1 MININPLV
9 EAALVEVAYEI
20 HNEIQDNIESPH
32 WYWPNETKRKFKPP
46 AGSPRDIVDSEHLLE
61 SQDVDIDGLHVKF
74 FNTADYSDLVHEG
87 GSNGHAILPARPF
100 MTDVLD
106 GGPSVA
112 ERLAAKLKAN
122 LTTDKKGVTRLRNE
136 KGRYVSD
143 AGLRDITV
151 ETETTEFDY

>member
-1 MININPLV
+1 VININPLV
-9 EAALVEVAYEI
+9 EAALAEVAHEI
-20 HNEIQDNIESPH
+20 HNEILDNIESPH
-32 WYWPNETKRKFKPP
+32 WYWPNETKRKS
-46 AGSPRDIVDSEHLLE
+46 GQVVSSPRDIVDKEKLLK
-61 SQDVDIDGLHVKF
+61 SQDVKIDGLHVKF
-74 FNTADYSDLVHEG
+74 FNTANYSDLVHEG

-112 ERLAAKLKAN
+112 ERLAEKLKAN
-122 LTTDKKGVTRLRNE
+122 LTTDNRGVTRLRDDR
-136 KGRYVSD
+136 GRFVKD

>member
-1 MININPLV
+1 VININPLV
-9 EAALVEVAYEI
+9 EAALAEVAYEK
-20 HNEIQDNIESPH
+20 HNEILDNIESPH

-61 SQDVDIDGLHVKF
+61 SQDVDINGLHVRF
-74 FNTADYSDLVHEG
+74 YNTAFYSDLVHEG

-100 MTDVLD
+100 MTDALED
-106 GGPSVA
+106 GMSITERIA
-112 ERLAAKLKAN
+112 EKLKAN
-122 LTTDKKGVTRLRNE
+122 LSTDKRGVTRLRDDR
-136 KGRYVSD
+136 GRYLGD

>member
-9 EAALVEVAYEI
+9 EAALAEVAYEI
-20 HNEIQDNIESPH
+20 HNEILDNIESPH

-46 AGSPRDIVDSEHLLE
+46 AGSPRDIVDSETLLE

-74 FNTADYSDLVHEG
+74 FNTAPYSDLVHEG

-106 GGPSVA
+106 EGPSIA
-112 ERLAAKLKAN
+112 ERLAEKLKAN

-136 KGRYVSD
+136 KGRFVSD
-143 AGLRDITV
+143 AGLRDISV